1 VFRGDQRRHDDHGH
15 AAHEH
20 DHPSG
25 HNHAHDAAAR
35 TVRVD
40 TDVMLKNNRIAAASR
55 DWFARRHLLVLNLVS
70 SPGAGKTSLLERT
83 LRHVPDAWP
92 WAVIEGDQQTDNDAR
107 RTAACG
113 VPIVQINT
121 GTMCHLDA
129 CRRLDPA
136 AGTVV
141 MIENV
146 GNLVCPAL
154 FDLGEAARVVVA
166 SVTDGDDKPAKYPY
180 MFETADLVVLNKCDL
195 LPYVPFDAER
205 FETVLHEVNP
215 HAPVLR
221 LSTTRGDALPA
232 WYRWIAERRAD
243 AILSV

>member
-1 VFRGDQRRHDDHGH
+1 VSPRRRDGRGRLPEAGPGRRNGRDDR
-15 AAHEH
+15 E
-20 DHPSG
+20 
-25 HNHAHDAAAR
+25 
-35 TVRVD
+35 
-40 TDVMLKNNRIAAASR
+40 
-55 DWFARRHLLVLNLVS
+55 
-70 SPGAGKTSLLERT
+70 
-83 LRHVPDAWP
+83 
-92 WAVIEGDQQTDNDAR
+92 
-107 RTAACG
+107 
-113 VPIVQINT
+113 
-121 GTMCHLDA
+121 
-129 CRRLDPA
+129 
-136 AGTVV
+136 
-141 MIENV
+141 V